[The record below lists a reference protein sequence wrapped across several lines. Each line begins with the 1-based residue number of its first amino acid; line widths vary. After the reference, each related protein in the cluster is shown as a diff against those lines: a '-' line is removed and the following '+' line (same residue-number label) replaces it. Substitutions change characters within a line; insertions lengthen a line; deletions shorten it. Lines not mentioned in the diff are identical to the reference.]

1 VSSYTQVFG
10 GNTLYPSDPSYL
22 ELALTADVTL
32 QWPMEAS
39 TGGNVVAR
47 IIDVT
52 PTGAYDITMP
62 PADETSPGQV
72 VTFKNLGPSTINV
85 LNNAGG
91 NLLTITDGQTW
102 TLYLTGNAT
111 EAGTWD
117 SFQAGSVTSQ
127 AQAAALA
134 GFGIVAQ
141 SGLLSQS
148 APVTLFNA
156 DYTSGVA
163 DRAKT
168 FVWDDTGSG
177 TITLTAAAT
186 LGANWFVS
194 IRNNGGGN
202 LTVDPSGADLINGE
216 ATLVLR
222 PGDSAVVSTDGLNF
236 YTVGFGQSA
245 VFAFDYTS
253 IDLTSAADP
262 YVLAGAELNRIA
274 YDFVGVL
281 TNDVVVEVPATTQQ
295 YWVANN
301 TTGGS
306 YTVSVATSMQ
316 ASPLVVPRGSR
327 GIYYSNGADVIK
339 ADTASIATPIA
350 ISDGGTGAANA
361 SGARIN
367 LGGTAV
373 GIGVFTA
380 ANAGAARASM
390 SAAASGANADITSLT
405 GLTTPLSVAQG
416 GTASTTAADART
428 ALAVPGT
435 GVDNTFTGKNTFN
448 GASTAPAMKLL
459 NALEAVTITGTA
471 VAAAAT
477 INFDLSTQSVLW
489 YNVNAT
495 GNPTAVNFR
504 LSSGTSLN
512 TAMAVGESV
521 TCAMLIKNGATAY
534 FLNTSRLTVD
544 TSGTVTVL
552 WLGAQ
557 PTAGTINGTDIYTFV
572 IMKTAATTWTI
583 FASQASFV

>member
-1 VSSYTQVFG
+1 MSYTEIFG
-10 GNTLYPSDPSYL
+10 GNTIYPADAAYL

-52 PTGAYDITMP
+52 PTGAYNITMP

-85 LNNAGG
+85 LDNAGG

-156 DYTSGVA
+156 DYTAGVA

-194 IRNNGGGN
+194 VRNNGGGN

-435 GVDNTFTGKNTFN
+435 AVDNTFTASNTFT
-448 GASTAPAMKLL
+448 GSATDIGLKLVSAKEKTTISATAA
-459 NALEAVTITGTA
+459 TGTINYD
-471 VAAAAT
+471 VTTQSDLYYTSNAAANWT
-477 INFDLSTQSVLW
+477 
-489 YNVNAT
+489 
-495 GNPTAVNFR
+495 VNFR
-504 LSSGTSLN
+504 GDGSNTLDSLMS
-512 TAMAVGESV
+512 TGESV
-521 TCAMLIKNGATAY
+521 TVAFGVTQGGTAY
-534 FLNTSRLTVD
+534 FNNTARITVD
-544 TSGTVTVL
+544 TSGTVTVK
-552 WLGAQ
+552 WQGAQ
-557 PTAGTINGTDIYTFV
+557 PVAGSVNAIDYYVYKIT
-572 IMKTAATTWTI
+572 KTGAGTWTI
-583 FASQASFV
+583 LASQTPFVT

>member
-1 VSSYTQVFG
+1 MTSYSQVFG
-10 GNTLYPSDPSYL
+10 GNTIFPSDVSYL
-22 ELALTADVTL
+22 ALALTANTTL
-32 QWPMEAS
+32 QWPMEAA
-39 TGGNVVAR
+39 TGDNIVAR

-72 VTFKNLGPSTINV
+72 VTFKNLGASTINV
-85 LNNAGG
+85 LDNSGG
-91 NLLTITDGQTW
+91 TLLTITDGQTW
-102 TLYLTGNAT
+102 TLYLKTNTTA
-111 EAGTWD
+111 AGTWD

-127 AQAAALA
+127 AQASALA

-141 SGLLSQS
+141 AGLLSQS

-156 DYTSGVA
+156 DYTAGVS

-177 TITLTAAAT
+177 TLTLTAAAT

-194 IRNNGGGN
+194 VRNSGGGN
-202 LTVDPSGADLINGE
+202 FTVDPSGSDLINGVSS
-216 ATLVLR
+216 LVLR
-222 PGDSAVVSTDGLNF
+222 PDDSAIISTDGLNF

-253 IDLTSAADP
+253 IDLTGAADP

-295 YWVANN
+295 YWVAND

-306 YTVSVATSMQ
+306 YTVSIATSTQ
-316 ASPLVVPRGSR
+316 ASPLTVPRGSR
-327 GIYYSNGADVIK
+327 GIYYCNGADVIK

-390 SAAASGANADITSLT
+390 SAAASGANSDITSLT

-416 GTASTTAADART
+416 GTASATAADART

-435 GVDNTFTGKNTFN
+435 AVDNTYTAKNTFTG
-448 GASTAPAMKLL
+448 STADIGVSLV
-459 NALEAVTITGTA
+459 NALEKVTVSATAATGT
-471 VAAAAT
+471 
-477 INFDLSTQSVLW
+477 INYDVTTQSVLYYTSSAAANW
-489 YNVNAT
+489 TLNLR
-495 GNPTAVNFR
+495 GNG
-504 LSSGTSLN
+504 STSLD
-512 TAMAVGESV
+512 TLMATGESV
-521 TCAMLIKNGATAY
+521 TVAFLVTQGGTAY
-534 FLNTSRLTVD
+534 YNNVLQID
-544 TSGTVTVL
+544 GTAVGVTVK
-552 WLGAQ
+552 WQGVA
-557 PTAGTINGTDIYTFV
+557 PTAGNVSGIDAYTYCV
-572 IMKTAATTWTI
+572 IKTGAATFTVL
-583 FASQASFV
+583 ASQTPFVT

>member
-1 VSSYTQVFG
+1 MTSYTQVFG
-10 GNTLYPSDPSYL
+10 GNTIYPSDPSYL
-22 ELALTADVTL
+22 ALALTANTTL
-32 QWPMEAS
+32 QWPMEAA
-39 TGGNVVAR
+39 TGDNIVAR

-72 VTFKNLGPSTINV
+72 VTFKNLGSSTINV
-85 LNNAGG
+85 LDNGGG
-91 NLLTITDGQTW
+91 NLLTIADGETW
-102 TLYLTGNAT
+102 TLYLTDNSDAD
-111 EAGTWD
+111 GTWD

-127 AQAAALA
+127 AQASALA

-141 SGLLSQS
+141 AGLLSQS

-156 DYTSGVA
+156 DYTAGVS

-177 TITLTAAAT
+177 TLTLTAAAT

-194 IRNNGGGN
+194 VRNSGGGN
-202 LTVDPSGADLINGE
+202 FTVDPSGSDLINGVSS
-216 ATLVLR
+216 LVLR
-222 PGDSAVVSTDGLNF
+222 PDDSAIISTDGLNF

-253 IDLTSAADP
+253 IDLTGAADP

-295 YWVANN
+295 YWVAND

-306 YTVSVATSMQ
+306 YTVSIATSTQ

-327 GIYYSNGADVIK
+327 GIYYCNGADVIK

-380 ANAGAARASM
+380 ANAAAARASM
-390 SAAASGANADITSLT
+390 SAAASGSNADITELT
-405 GLTTPLSVAQG
+405 GLTTPLAVTEG
-416 GTASTTAADART
+416 GTGGATAAAAR
-428 ALAVPGT
+428 ASLAVPGT
-435 GVDNTFTGKNTFN
+435 AVDNTYTAKNTFTGSATDFGVKLVNAIEATTVS
-448 GASTAPAMKLL
+448 ATAA
-459 NALEAVTITGTA
+459 TGTINYNI
-471 VAAAAT
+471 VTQSDLYYTSNAAANWT
-477 INFDLSTQSVLW
+477 
-489 YNVNAT
+489 VNLRGDGSNT
-495 GNPTAVNFR
+495 
-504 LSSGTSLN
+504 LDSLL
-512 TAMAVGESV
+512 AVGESV
-521 TCAMLIKNGATAY
+521 MVAFAVTQGATPYYNSAIQ
-534 FLNTSRLTVD
+534 VD
-544 TSGTVTVL
+544 GTAVGVTAK
-552 WLGAQ
+552 WQGIA
-557 PTAGTINGTDIYTFV
+557 PTTGSANSVDYYTYKV
-572 IMKTAATTWTI
+572 TKTAATPTYTV
-583 FASQASFV
+583 FASQTSFV

>member
-1 VSSYTQVFG
+1 MTSYTQVFG
-10 GNTLYPSDPSYL
+10 GTTLYPSDVSYL
-22 ELALTADVTL
+22 ALALTANTTL
-32 QWPMEAS
+32 QWAMEAA
-39 TGGNVVAR
+39 TGDNIVAR

-72 VTFKNLGPSTINV
+72 VTFKNLGASTINV
-85 LNNAGG
+85 LDNSGG
-91 NLLTITDGQTW
+91 TLLTITDGQTW
-102 TLYLTGNAT
+102 TLYLKTNTTA
-111 EAGTWD
+111 AGTWD

-127 AQAAALA
+127 AQASALA

-141 SGLLSQS
+141 AGLLSQS

-156 DYTSGVA
+156 DYTAGVS

-177 TITLTAAAT
+177 TLTLTAAAT

-194 IRNNGGGN
+194 VRNSGGGN
-202 LTVDPSGADLINGE
+202 FTVDPSGSDLINGVSS
-216 ATLVLR
+216 LVLR
-222 PGDSAVVSTDGLNF
+222 PDDSAIISTDGLNF

-253 IDLTSAADP
+253 IDLTGAADP

-295 YWVANN
+295 YWVAND

-306 YTVSVATSMQ
+306 YTVSIATSTQ

-327 GIYYSNGADVIK
+327 GIYYCNGADVIK

-380 ANAGAARASM
+380 ANAAAARASM
-390 SAAASGANADITSLT
+390 SAAASGANSDITSLT

-416 GTASTTAADART
+416 GTASATAADART

-435 GVDNTFTGKNTFN
+435 AVDNTYTAKNTFTG
-448 GASTAPAMKLL
+448 STADIGVSLV
-459 NALEAVTITGTA
+459 NALEKVTVSATAATGT
-471 VAAAAT
+471 
-477 INFDLSTQSVLW
+477 INYDVTTQSVLYYTSSAAANW
-489 YNVNAT
+489 TLNLR
-495 GNPTAVNFR
+495 GNG
-504 LSSGTSLN
+504 STSLD
-512 TAMAVGESV
+512 TLMATGESV
-521 TCAMLIKNGATAY
+521 TVAFLVTQGGTAY
-534 FLNTSRLTVD
+534 YNNVLQID
-544 TSGTVTVL
+544 GTAVGVTVK
-552 WLGAQ
+552 WQGVA
-557 PTAGTINGTDIYTFV
+557 PTAGNVSGIDAYTYCV
-572 IMKTAATTWTI
+572 IKTGAATFTVL
-583 FASQASFV
+583 ASQTPFVT